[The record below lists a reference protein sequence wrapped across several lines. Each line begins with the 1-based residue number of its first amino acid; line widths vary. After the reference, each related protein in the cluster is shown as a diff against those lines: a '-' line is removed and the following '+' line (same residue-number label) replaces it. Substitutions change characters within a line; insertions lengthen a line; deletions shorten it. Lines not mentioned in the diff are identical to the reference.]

1 MLISGEIHRA
11 EYTETLIYKLY
22 YVLNISNKEC
32 CQNIREV
39 IFINTNGNNNII
51 NYLTINKAKLTYNT
65 NDIS

>member
-32 CQNIREV
+32 CQNVREV

-51 NYLTINKAKLTYNT
+51 NYFNY
-65 NDIS
+65 